1 MRTPARGRTS
11 GTGPAAAT
19 EFLATSISSAGDGA
33 VELTESAQRLKD
45 GSPHIRL
52 LRQQR
57 GYQTFDIT
65 PTEWRTD
72 IKVMDKVQ
80 SPDGR
85 LSTLARF
92 AVTPDAPGL
101 HTA

>member
-1 MRTPARGRTS
+1 MQRHRLQGVGGLPEEGRNEHF
-11 GTGPAAAT
+11 GGLPRLGGIAP
-19 EFLATSISSAGDGA
+19 EV
-33 VELTESAQRLKD
+33 VE
-45 GSPHIRL
+45 
-52 LRQQR
+52 
-57 GYQTFDIT
+57 
-65 PTEWRTD
+65 TD